1 MKNFTTVV
9 TGLLMLFT
17 SITKAYNPSFDKDLT
32 LIKSDGKPLPVSNP
46 AFVASISCTQNGDWN
61 DPNTW
66 SPSLV
71 PTINDDVTIGMG
83 LTVTL
88 SGTMNARSIMVMGT
102 LKPTTLSTSFDLTTE
117 GIMVHGGV
125 FTIGTSA
132 QAYVGNA
139 KITLTGNNPTQT
151 LFSGMGTKVIG
162 VMGGGTLEFN
172 GIAKK
177 SWSQL
182 GATAAAGASTI
193 TMKENVDWSVNDE
206 IVIATTDF
214 LPSQSEKRKIT
225 AITGTSITLD
235 RPLDYMHFGQLQNY
249 ANAARN
255 FSLDERAEVGLLT
268 HNIKIVGDENS
279 LLNGFGGHIMSMAG
293 SVANASNIE
302 LFQMG
307 QKSKVGRYPWHWH
320 LVGNAGGQFIKNSSI
335 HKSFNRIITV
345 HGTNNTVVEGNV
357 GYDFIGHGYFLEN
370 GDETGNLFKNNL
382 GVYCKRPVAGEQT
395 TPSDI
400 AIDAFPV
407 TFWITNPSNDYIGNV
422 AAGSDGSGFWHLA
435 LGRPLGSAN
444 ATMEPYKMPMGIF
457 DDNKSHSA
465 NFNWGVDEG
474 IDKTTGNVVSGHYR
488 PELNGNQ
495 FIPQINRFTGYKS
508 QDRNIWF
515 RANTIELH
523 DCVLA
528 DNGRATFF
536 AYNQILYNSIIVG
549 KSANIGMPTS
559 ASELQAGR
567 TLPYPNLPITDGSNV
582 LRGHSIYDGPSG
594 IVDTHFA
601 GFDNIGAKSFCF
613 QTNGASRKATNH
625 FARGIT
631 FDPSIPEANKVDFRP
646 SSYMSYMFLSG
657 LIDEDGSITG
667 VPNSHITPIIRDFI
681 RNYTNGN
688 IYEEGNNIQQ
698 DNIIKKPEWGA
709 WITTNKNYNYFK
721 NDQGRGVF
729 GAKPRYIITK
739 YPNGSTHAAYVVPT
753 QNLWFDNPVI
763 TNDLQYNYFV
773 QYHKI
778 PNKINLS
785 MDGAKTNQEAFLV
798 AYENIP
804 STFKVTAG
812 ATLASNFSDLQNA
825 TTNKYFRKNNTIW
838 FKLVSNQI
846 ASTAGQWQIGADFK
860 YTTGLVQICQDNTC
874 SNPDGTTSTATFIDY
889 GEGNDDRDNLTTSDN
904 LPISTLTT
912 NVGNA
917 NFTVTNNGN
926 GKDGYTD
933 YSFKFSRQV
942 WEAFKTL
949 NIDYTG
955 PKVEVLAK
963 NTQNEF
969 ISLGTYAS
977 TDIAKINLSNFYD
990 RKVLTKIDGLV
1001 LRFNESN
1008 IGSSLNTNASMAV
1021 QIRSIKLGYDAP
1033 TSYSVSL
1040 SPTSVDTDGDGM
1052 TDIIEAQNCRSFTS
1066 AADFSLDFDTP
1077 QDSTSIWRSSGIPNL
1092 TVKNGVISGSSGYFY
1107 KLSNYSF
1114 NGSSI
1119 SRLRINMKVSQ
1130 NGTVKIYW
1138 ANEDGGFSESRT
1150 VRANYTGNGAWQIVE
1165 FNLSANVNWMGKTI
1179 NSIRIDPVTAP
1190 NVTFSVDWLRSV
1202 DYTECPCAAQKVVQ
1216 ATSTIENWTY
1226 YGEPNSIDYLFAME
1240 HNPVGGNTLPF
1251 TASITLNKLC
1261 DANNDVHKVTDV
1273 VNKEGTFIAGYYWNM
1288 SLLSGSTNG
1297 FVNVRFFPSKNQI
1310 FTLDNTASSFYST
1323 SGATYSSP
1331 LMYFKTNNLLNLPD
1345 DIRSDATGL
1354 NYGFSPLKVN
1364 STGSDGYKDYVQFNT
1379 VNNVNI
1385 SGGGVLMRVTNLT
1398 QDSPSTTTG
1407 ISTPPL
1413 GALRFN
1419 PTLGKFEGFD
1429 GIDWRLLH

>member
-1 MKNFTTVV
+1 MINKYTFLR
-9 TGLLMLFT
+9 LLMIGIVTINAFA
-17 SITKAYNPSFDKDLT
+17 TKASSVK
-32 LIKSDGKPLPVSNP
+32 KPLPISNP
-46 AFVASISCTQNGDWN
+46 AIIASISCAQNGDWN

-66 SPSLV
+66 SPNLV

-382 GVYCKRPVAGEQT
+382 GVYCKRPITGEET
-395 TPSDI
+395 TPSDRGKGE
-400 AIDAFPV
+400 DGSEDFPV

-435 LGRPLGSAN
+435 LSRPLGSAN
-444 ATMEPYKMPMGIF
+444 ATMVPGKMPMGIF

-465 NFNWGVDEG
+465 NFNWGVGVG
-474 IDKTTGNVVSGHYR
+474 IDKTTGTTTPNLYK
-488 PELNGNQ
+488 PELNDTQ
-495 FIPQINRFTGYKS
+495 FIPKINRFTGYKS
-508 QDRNIWF
+508 KDRNIWF
-515 RANTIELH
+515 FGNTIKLY

-536 AYNQILYNSIIVG
+536 SYNQILYNSIIVG
-549 KSANIGMPTS
+549 KSANIGMPIS
-559 ASELQAGR
+559 ANELQAGR
-567 TLPYPNLPITDGSNV
+567 TLPYPELGINDGLNV
-582 LRGHSIYDGPSG
+582 FRGHSIYDGPSG

-601 GFDNIGAKSFCF
+601 GFDNIGAKSVCF
-613 QTNGASRKATNH
+613 QTNGASKKSTNH

-631 FDPSIPEANKVDFRP
+631 FDPSIPEVNKVDFTPGSNR
-646 SSYMSYMFLSG
+646 SFMFLSG

-667 VPNSHITPIIRDFI
+667 VPNGHITPIIFKDI
-681 RNYTNGN
+681 SNGRV
-688 IYEEGNNIQQ
+688 YEEGNNIQQ
-698 DNIIKKPEWGA
+698 DNVIKRPEWGA

-721 NDQGRGVF
+721 NDDGWGD
-729 GAKPRYIITK
+729 GASTPRYIITK
-739 YPNGSTHAAYVVPT
+739 FPNGSTHATYAIQT
-753 QNLWFDNPVI
+753 QGLYFDNPVI
-763 TNDLQYNYFV
+763 TNDLQYNYYV

-778 PNKINLS
+778 PNKIDIVMN
-785 MDGAKTNQEAFLV
+785 GAKTDQEAFLV
-798 AYENIP
+798 AYENMP
-804 STFKVTAG
+804 STAKVISG
-812 ATLASNFSDLQNA
+812 ATLASSFSDLQNA

-846 ASTAGQWQIGADFK
+846 SDLNAQWRFGEDTK
-860 YTTGLVQICQDNTC
+860 YRTGNVQICQDNNC
-874 SNPDGTTSTATFIDY
+874 SNPTGNTEVATFIDY

-990 RKVLTKIDGLV
+990 RDVLTKIDGLV
-1001 LRFNESN
+1001 LRFKESN
-1008 IGSSLNTNASMAV
+1008 MGGSLNTSATTAV
-1021 QIRSIKLGYDAP
+1021 QIRSITLGYDTP
-1033 TSYSVSL
+1033 TAYSTSL
-1040 SPTSVDTDGDGM
+1040 SPTSVDSDGDDLA
-1052 TDIIEAQNCRSFTS
+1052 DIAEVQNCRNPIS
-1066 AADFSLDFDTP
+1066 AADFSLDFDSNR
-1077 QDSTSIWRSSGIPNL
+1077 DSANTWTYDNITNLIVANGKISGISSGNGAYFY
-1092 TVKNGVISGSSGYFY
+1092 KNGNYSFSGSSVT
-1107 KLSNYSF
+1107 KM
-1114 NGSSI
+1114 
-1119 SRLRINMKVSQ
+1119 RLNMKASQ
-1130 NGTVKIYW
+1130 NGPVRIFWK
-1138 ANEDGGFSESRT
+1138 NEDGNNFGSRLSS
-1150 VRANYTGNGAWQIVE
+1150 ANYTGNGGWQIIE
-1165 FNLSANVNWMGKTI
+1165 FNLSANVNWIGKTI
-1179 NSIRIDPVTAP
+1179 NTIRIDPT
-1190 NVTFSVDWLRSV
+1190 NILNTSFSVDWLRSV

-1216 ATSTIENWTY
+1216 AISTIENWTY
-1226 YGEPNSIDYLFAME
+1226 YGEPNSTDYLFAIE

-1413 GALRFN
+1413 GALRYN
-1419 PTLGKFEGFD
+1419 PVLRKFEGFD